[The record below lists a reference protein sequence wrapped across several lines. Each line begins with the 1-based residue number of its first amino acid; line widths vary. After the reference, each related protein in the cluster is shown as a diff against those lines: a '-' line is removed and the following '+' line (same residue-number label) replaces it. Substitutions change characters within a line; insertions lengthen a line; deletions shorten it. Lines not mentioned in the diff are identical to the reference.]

1 MRSSEKTKSST
12 IKVSK
17 RPQSMRNRIRHA
29 AEILDRERNAAVW
42 GICQNHE
49 SILIKQGRDIDEL
62 FTIKDR
68 AGVALER
75 KIFFGAVGADLKTLA
90 QRVEAI
96 LVESEAA
103 NRLLSG
109 RVETY
114 QIEFEKT
121 KTIVDNLVF
130 RLEESDKKIAEFT
143 RLLEIGNQRIAWLE
157 RQVRGQESSPM
168 LNGVSRFSEIP

>member
-1 MRSSEKTKSST
+1 M
-12 IKVSK
+12 
-17 RPQSMRNRIRHA
+17 
-29 AEILDRERNAAVW
+29 
-42 GICQNHE
+42 
-49 SILIKQGRDIDEL
+49 
-62 FTIKDR
+62 
-68 AGVALER
+68 
-75 KIFFGAVGADLKTLA
+75 
-90 QRVEAI
+90 
-96 LVESEAA
+96 ESEAA